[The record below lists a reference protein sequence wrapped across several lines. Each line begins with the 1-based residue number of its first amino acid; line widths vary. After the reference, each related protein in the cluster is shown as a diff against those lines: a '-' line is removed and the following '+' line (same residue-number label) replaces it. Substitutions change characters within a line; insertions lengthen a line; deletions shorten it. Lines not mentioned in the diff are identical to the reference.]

1 MQKIKS
7 FLIITLSTFIMAIG
21 VYFFKFPNNF
31 CFGGVTGAAVVF
43 AKITPLSASTFSFIV
58 NMVLLFVGFGFLGKD
73 FAIKTTYA
81 TVLLSGLLVVF
92 ERLHPL
98 SRPLS
103 NEPMLELMFAIALP
117 AIASALL
124 FYECSSS
131 GGTDVIAMIVK
142 KYAHVE
148 DIGIALFIT
157 DLIMI
162 IIACFVF
169 DIKTALYSFVGLTLK
184 SFMIDAVIENIML
197 RKSIMITCDDKD
209 SICDFIIQNS
219 TKVPQL
225 SMLPVPTRMSSVTL
239 FLRRLHANRRLRYDN
254 IFTKIICMLLFP
266 CPAQARFSE
275 KDFLLSDEKNLYFLL
290 ILQRNHV

>member
-1 MQKIKS
+1 
-7 FLIITLSTFIMAIG
+7 MAIG

-124 FYECSSS
+124 FYEGSSS

-184 SFMIDAVIENIML
+184 FFMIDAVIENIML

-209 SICDFIIQNS
+209 SICDFII
-219 TKVPQL
+219 TKLNKSATIVNATGAYTHEQRYIIFTTL
-225 SMLPVPTRMSSVTL
+225 TRKQALALRQYIHENHLHAFISMSSTSEV
-239 FLRRLHANRRLRYDN
+239 FG
-254 IFTKIICMLLFP
+254 KG
-266 CPAQARFSE
+266 FS
-275 KDFLLSDEKNLYFLL
+275 S
-290 ILQRNHV
+290 I

>member
-1 MQKIKS
+1 MMRRIKN
-7 FLIITLSTFIMAIG
+7 LTIITISIFIMAVG

-43 AKITPLSASTFSFIV
+43 AEITPLSASAFSFIV
-58 NMVLLFVGFGFLGKD
+58 NMALLVLGFLFLGKN

-81 TVLLSGLLVVF
+81 TVLLSTLLLLF
-92 ERLHPL
+92 EHVHPL
-98 SRPLS
+98 EHPLS
-103 NEPMLELMFAIALP
+103 NEPMLELVFAITLP

-124 FYECSSS
+124 FYEGASS

-142 KYAHVE
+142 KYTQVE

-184 SFMIDAVIENIML
+184 SFLIDAIIENIML
-197 RKSIMITCDDKD
+197 RKSVMITCNDKD
-209 SICDFIIQNS
+209 LICHFITEELNKSATIVNATGAYTNEQRYLIF
-219 TKVPQL
+219 TTL
-225 SMLPVPTRMSSVTL
+225 TRHQAAAVRTFIHENHLKAFISMSSTSEV
-239 FLRRLHANRRLRYDN
+239 FGKG
-254 IFTKIICMLLFP
+254 FTSI
-266 CPAQARFSE
+266 
-275 KDFLLSDEKNLYFLL
+275 
-290 ILQRNHV
+290 

>member
-98 SRPLS
+98 SKPLS

-124 FYECSSS
+124 FYEGSSS

-142 KYAHVE
+142 KYTHVE

-209 SICDFIIQNS
+209 SICDFII
-219 TKVPQL
+219 TE
-225 SMLPVPTRMSSVTL
+225 PVPTRMSSVTL
-239 FLRRLHANRRLRYDN
+239 FLRRLHANRHLHCDS

-266 CPAQARFSE
+266 CPAQARFLE
-275 KDFLLSDEKNLYFLL
+275 KDFLLSDEKTYIFY
-290 ILQRNHV
+290 

>member
-1 MQKIKS
+1 MIRRIKN
-7 FLIITLSTFIMAIG
+7 FTIITISIFIMAVG

-43 AKITPLSASTFSFIV
+43 AKITPMSASTFSFVV
-58 NMVLLFVGFGFLGKD
+58 NMALLVLGFIFLGKK

-81 TVLLSGLLVVF
+81 TVLLSGLLLLF
-92 ERLHPL
+92 EHIHPL
-98 SRPLS
+98 MQPLS
-103 NEPMLELMFAIALP
+103 NEPMLELVFAITLP

-124 FYECSSS
+124 FYEGASS

-142 KYAHVE
+142 KYTQVE

-184 SFMIDAVIENIML
+184 SFLIDAIIENIML

-209 SICDFIIQNS
+209 SICRFITEELNKSATIVNAKGAY
-219 TKVPQL
+219 TNEDHYL
-225 SMLPVPTRMSSVTL
+225 IFTTLTRQQAAAVRSYIHENNLKAFISMSSTSEV
-239 FLRRLHANRRLRYDN
+239 FGKG
-254 IFTKIICMLLFP
+254 FTSI
-266 CPAQARFSE
+266 
-275 KDFLLSDEKNLYFLL
+275 
-290 ILQRNHV
+290 

>member
-124 FYECSSS
+124 FYEGSSS

-209 SICDFIIQNS
+209 SIYDFII
-219 TKVPQL
+219 TKLNKSATIVNATGAYTHEQRYIIFTTL
-225 SMLPVPTRMSSVTL
+225 TRKQALALRQYIHENHLHAFISMSSTSEV
-239 FLRRLHANRRLRYDN
+239 FG
-254 IFTKIICMLLFP
+254 KG
-266 CPAQARFSE
+266 FS
-275 KDFLLSDEKNLYFLL
+275 S
-290 ILQRNHV
+290 I

>member
-81 TVLLSGLLVVF
+81 TVLLSWLLVVF

-124 FYECSSS
+124 FYEGSSS

-142 KYAHVE
+142 N
-148 DIGIALFIT
+148 T
-157 DLIMI
+157 PMW
-162 IIACFVF
+162 
-169 DIKTALYSFVGLTLK
+169 KTLAS
-184 SFMIDAVIENIML
+184 
-197 RKSIMITCDDKD
+197 
-209 SICDFIIQNS
+209 
-219 TKVPQL
+219 
-225 SMLPVPTRMSSVTL
+225 
-239 FLRRLHANRRLRYDN
+239 H
-254 IFTKIICMLLFP
+254 
-266 CPAQARFSE
+266 
-275 KDFLLSDEKNLYFLL
+275 FLLP
-290 ILQRNHV
+290 I

>member
-98 SRPLS
+98 PKPLS

-124 FYECSSS
+124 FYEGSSS

-209 SICDFIIQNS
+209 SIYDFII
-219 TKVPQL
+219 TKLNKSATIVNATGAYTHEQRYIIFTTL
-225 SMLPVPTRMSSVTL
+225 TRKQALALRQYIHENHLHAFISMSSTSEV
-239 FLRRLHANRRLRYDN
+239 FG
-254 IFTKIICMLLFP
+254 KG
-266 CPAQARFSE
+266 FS
-275 KDFLLSDEKNLYFLL
+275 S
-290 ILQRNHV
+290 I